1 MTGSVIQR
9 DSGPNIYSSFIIEW
23 ILFKTNKQKPRV
35 DISPPVFPEDKATHS
50 KWCGEETRKTLV
62 PVYCSPAL
70 GLVDASSCWS
80 SHSKWGGGW
89 KTGDRHLF
97 FYQSLLGCGRTGKA
111 RTVGTNMPSWSFWE
125 LRGALRNRLCEMKA
139 SEASEQRTNSGTLPF
154 LELSKTWDP
163 NNTSE

>member
-35 DISPPVFPEDKATHS
+35 DISPPVLPEDKATHS

-62 PVYCSPAL
+62 PVYCSLRWGLWMLRAAGL
-70 GLVDASSCWS
+70 ATQGGEGVEKQETGICSSTNLCWGAVGLVRQ
-80 SHSKWGGGW
+80 G
-89 KTGDRHLF
+89 
-97 FYQSLLGCGRTGKA
+97 Q
-111 RTVGTNMPSWSFWE
+111 VGTNMPSWSFWE
-125 LRGALRNRLCEMKA
+125 LRGALCNRLCEMKA
-139 SEASEQRTNSGTLPF
+139 PEASEQWTNSGTLPF